1 MISFFLL
8 IYILLTGWHSALDFV
23 GFRHLRPDVFSS
35 VKRVSK
41 RTGHERPIIQ
51 FNSLLCSLDCLDWTW
66 CYAPARG
73 AGVPQSPHPSTRQ
86 NSELPP
92 PWRIR
97 TNTPAL
103 GRRGQPSK
111 QSKPAINRP
120 HAAWQSAHI
129 YALARCT
136 NPSIANQ
143 STAASKRLFNPTD
156 HRRRL
161 ADTHPHGAAADAT
174 HRGQPAAAP
183 ARRHQR
189 AAAPELGP
197 RRMGRGCRRGALHF
211 GHHTARRDLCGRGP
225 TGARERPGSVACVG
239 CAIVRMAA
247 WVWWRRPSRRAC
259 PSWYHAHAS
268 TLGRSRGLC
277 WRGRQPQPGSH
288 APFFRPPRRRPP
300 PASTPTPQGTTRTHN
315 PHTRALPHPLRR
327 TPNHPRTDTPRPPE
341 NMRLCGLLLLL
352 LLLAAAPSTQVAAKR
367 SRSKRPRARTSKK
380 ALAKAAREAET
391 TEQAAFIEA
400 LQRDASAAAV
410 ESWLRPALQA
420 ALDSTG
426 GDLSESACTGARLRR
441 LGSGSGRR

>member
-211 GHHTARRDLCGRGP
+211 GHHMARRDLCGRGP

-288 APFFRPPRRRPP
+288 APIFPPPRRPP
-300 PASTPTPQGTTRTHN
+300 PPPPPPPPPKAPHAPTTPTHGPYPTHSVAPPTTLAQTH
-315 PHTRALPHPLRR
+315 PDPPRICGCAACCCCSSCWRQRPRRRWPPKDPDPKGPAPVLRR
-327 TPNHPRTDTPRPPE
+327 KPSPRRPVRRRPRSKPPSSRRCSAMRRPPPWRAGCGPRCKPPWT
-341 NMRLCGLLLLL
+341 RL
-352 LLLAAAPSTQVAAKR
+352 VA
-367 SRSKRPRARTSKK
+367 T
-380 ALAKAAREAET
+380 
-391 TEQAAFIEA
+391 
-400 LQRDASAAAV
+400 
-410 ESWLRPALQA
+410 
-420 ALDSTG
+420 
-426 GDLSESACTGARLRR
+426 
-441 LGSGSGRR
+441 